1 MSISESL
8 YFIYDNIN
16 FYEQFGIINVHVEN
30 NLYEEPFLANRRIN
44 EIKIKNRSEPYFQN
58 IEESPLSLKLSFAF
72 EDTFDSEKIRAIAR
86 ALKKDFYC
94 PLVFSENPDRIFYCI
109 CVDESQ
115 LIHNGLGNGYVV
127 LNFRCNSSYSYS
139 PVYSSPIYDLTSNP
153 ASGTEIS
160 ITNNGDLPMPILI
173 NIQIINGSSF
183 SITNI
188 SDAGKSIS
196 FTGLDVAEVLEVNTE
211 NESITSTSSYRY
223 DNMEGEFLLLNRGVS
238 KLLIKGKIK
247 LQFQYQFRLLQS

>member
-8 YFIYDNIN
+8 YFVYNSISSKDM
-16 FYEQFGIINVHVEN
+16 GILNVSKSEG
-30 NLYEEPFLANRRIN
+30 LQQEIFLPER
-44 EIKIKNRSEPYFQN
+44 EIKEVTIRNCNRPYFQS
-58 IEESPLSLKLSFAF
+58 IISKPLILDLRFAF
-72 EDTFDSEKIRAIAR
+72 ENRWNEESIRNVAR
-86 ALKKDFYC
+86 WLYQDFYKEMY
-94 PLVFSENPDRIFYCI
+94 FSDNPERKFYTMYI
-109 CVDESQ
+109 GSYN
-115 LIHNGLGNGYVV
+115 LLHNNLKQGYVEGQWR
-127 LNFRCNSSYSYS
+127 NIDDCSYSH
-139 PVYSSPIYDLTSNP
+139 VYFSPIYDLTSNP

-173 NIQIINGSSF
+173 NTQIINGSSF

-223 DNMEGEFLLLNRGVS
+223 NNMEGEFLLLNRGIS
-238 KLLIKGKIK
+238 RLLIKGKIK